1 MDISEVMRQ
10 TAATRHYEARDVEN
24 EVLYRVLDNARF
36 APSGGNRQGWRVV
49 VVKNPDTRK
58 AISDLYQDPWKDY
71 VAKRY
76 GPLENLSPEFRAKVI
91 ESNNFAAQIF
101 SIPVHLA
108 IWIDMSVVEVTDIN
122 AGRPSVVGGGSIFPF
137 VQNFQLA
144 ARNEGLGTRITTLLS
159 HREKDIQELLGVP
172 DGFALAAM
180 VMVGWPTKLVTK
192 LKRNPVEDFTF
203 IEKFGQSIEAPN
215 P

>member
-1 MDISEVMRQ
+1 M
-10 TAATRHYEARDVEN
+10 A
-24 EVLYRVLDNARF
+24 
-36 APSGGNRQGWRVV
+36 
-49 VVKNPDTRK
+49 
-58 AISDLYQDPWKDY
+58 
-71 VAKRY
+71 
-76 GPLENLSPEFRAKVI
+76 
-91 ESNNFAAQIF
+91 
-101 SIPVHLA
+101 
-108 IWIDMSVVEVTDIN
+108 VVEVTDIN

-180 VMVGWPTKLVTK
+180 VMVGWPAKLVTK

-203 IEKFGQSIEAPN
+203 IEKFGHPIEAPK
-215 P
+215 

>member
-58 AISDLYQDPWKDY
+58 AISDLYQDPWSDY

-108 IWIDMSVVEVTDIN
+108 IWIDMAVVEVTDIN

-144 ARNEGLGTRITTLLS
+144 ARNVGLGTRITTLLS

-203 IEKFGQSIEAPN
+203 IEKFGQPIEDPN

>member
-1 MDISEVMRQ
+1 MVIGLL
-10 TAATRHYEARDVEN
+10 N
-24 EVLYRVLDNARF
+24 EY
-36 APSGGNRQGWRVV
+36 
-49 VVKNPDTRK
+49 K
-58 AISDLYQDPWKDY
+58 AH
-71 VAKRY
+71 
-76 GPLENLSPEFRAKVI
+76 
-91 ESNNFAAQIF
+91 IF

-108 IWIDMSVVEVTDIN
+108 IWIDMAVVEVIDIN

-144 ARNEGLGTRITTLLS
+144 ARNEGLGTCITTLLS
-159 HREKDIQELLGVP
+159 HRERDIQKLLGVP

-203 IEKFGQSIEAPN
+203 IEKFGHPIEAPK
-215 P
+215 